1 MPATFDAVS
10 VAEAAEAV
18 RPSYPSVARLI
29 ENLWVEVQRISHPDY
44 VSKTEMTRADR
55 EGPFLGEPNVDV
67 EFQDIH
73 GNVCGSSTVRLD
85 LRINDRG
92 ILIISET
99 RVAFTAK
106 ERLEVGGYRVWV
118 GSDVLEARGDPVPL
132 YAGDTYALALNLPIK
147 LGRDIDHDPSGR
159 DSGPPRPMPP
169 DPSRDKQGV

>member
-1 MPATFDAVS
+1 MLEFDAATI
-10 VAEAAEAV
+10 AETVGQIRFAYPAAAKLLED
-18 RPSYPSVARLI
+18 
-29 ENLWVEVQRISHPDY
+29 LWTEVQRLSHPDY
-44 VSKTEMTRADR
+44 VSKTEMTRADH

-67 EFQDIH
+67 EFFDTNS
-73 GNVCGSSTVRLD
+73 NVCGSSTVRLD

-118 GSDVLEARGDPVPL
+118 GSDVLEARVDPVPL
-132 YAGDTYALALNLPIK
+132 HAGDTYALALNLPIK

-159 DSGPPRPMPP
+159 DHGPPRPMPP
-169 DPSRDKQGV
+169 DPSRAKQGV